1 MVAKRQHQPFYAKQ
15 VKMPGIGSGN
25 HPNTIKSATANITK
39 TRGDRNHHRRCTGK
53 WKGERCHWWALRGGE
68 LCGFHLRSQQRAL
81 RLQTP
86 LTALESHLMDAA
98 SGTRNFYTRR
108 LGPKLQAALAQA
120 LQAPDTERMSI
131 LSELDLMREI
141 AGDAVELYSVAREMP
156 ENLRNKTDL
165 VLSAGAV
172 AASALREVV
181 YVAEK
186 AQAMENARQDK
197 YDVHALNDI
206 VLQLTTFVAECFG
219 SNIDGMLAF
228 DALITTKLRLP
239 QIGVAGTTITP
250 DQDVLDMDATI
261 PRYIEPFEPP
271 PTDEDDYT
279 ITMVRESLQWAA
291 AVADTISQ
299 ARVS

>member
-1 MVAKRQHQPFYAKQ
+1 
-15 VKMPGIGSGN
+15 
-25 HPNTIKSATANITK
+25 
-39 TRGDRNHHRRCTGK
+39 
-53 WKGERCHWWALRGGE
+53 
-68 LCGFHLRSQQRAL
+68 
-81 RLQTP
+81 
-86 LTALESHLMDAA
+86 MDAA